1 MDSADSTP
9 TLQPVLTPEAIL
21 ERHKQML
28 QHTNQQLAT
37 LTQALAQRPSTP
49 PLHVSPVT
57 GFRNSGA
64 RTIYLFRTG
73 WKQSLEQ
80 SLPAMESYS
89 GEFHKCA
96 GFLTQITLQFRQL
109 QKTYETDGA
118 KIAYIVQLLQ
128 SGIELGTSHA
138 KN

>member
-49 PLHVSPVT
+49 PLHVSPQLPASETLAPVPST
-57 GFRNSGA
+57 SSA
-64 RTIYLFRTG
+64 PAHPEPP
-73 WKQSLEQ
+73 EQ

-96 GFLTQITLQFRQL
+96 GFLTQITDL
-109 QKTYETDGA
+109 
-118 KIAYIVQLLQ
+118 
-128 SGIELGTSHA
+128 
-138 KN
+138 